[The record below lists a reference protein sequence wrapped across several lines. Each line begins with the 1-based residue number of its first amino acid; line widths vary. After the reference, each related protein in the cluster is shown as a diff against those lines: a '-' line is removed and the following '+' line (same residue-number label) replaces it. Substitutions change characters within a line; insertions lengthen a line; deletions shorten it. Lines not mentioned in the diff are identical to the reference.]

1 MAGFNQNKT
10 STPSRSFSKSKPHSA
25 TKRNASLLSFF
36 QKADGPPKATSRQPR
51 ITQFA
56 TPSGGSNG
64 SRGKSASSSPGLRRS
79 ATSGSGTDNGAGGLF
94 LEDRNGKPAQRVE
107 RARSRSRTPDDI
119 WGEGL
124 DGTEDD
130 RQNEDAPS
138 SSVKRRRVEATEES
152 EGADEKKD
160 GVAPC
165 PAPAKSRPTSGP
177 FIDESDS
184 EDDLDAFRDL
194 GDDSLPAVD
203 LNDTPSCADEPVTT
217 IDATDSERPPVPPLV
232 REATSH
238 VADDEDT
245 NFDELEE
252 DELEEDRLQFREE
265 EFLEPLDDDVKET
278 VMEPDGLED
287 GCLVGEGDL
296 EETETV
302 CPVCQTRLIALNESV
317 RPLDALFT
325 GFRG

>member
-1 MAGFNQNKT
+1 MAGFNQKKP
-10 STPSRSFSKSKPHSA
+10 STPARSFSKSKPQSA
-25 TKRNASLLSFF
+25 TKRNASLLNFF
-36 QKADGPPKATSRQPR
+36 QKADGPPQATSRQSR

-56 TPSGGSNG
+56 TPSEGSNG

-79 ATSGSGTDNGAGGLF
+79 VTSVSGAGTGAGGLF
-94 LEDRNGKPAQRVE
+94 LEDRNGKPAARVE

-124 DGTEDD
+124 DVKEDD
-130 RQNEDAPS
+130 PQNEEAS
-138 SSVKRRRVEATEES
+138 SSVKRRRVDVTEES
-152 EGADEKKD
+152 EGTNEKKKGD
-160 GVAPC
+160 SPRPVS
-165 PAPAKSRPTSGP
+165 AKSRPTSGP

-194 GDDSLPAVD
+194 GDDSLPATD
-203 LNDTPSCADEPVTT
+203 LKDTPSCADEPVTT

-238 VADDEDT
+238 AADDEDT

-252 DELEEDRLQFREE
+252 DELGVDPLQFQGE
-265 EFLEPLDDDVKET
+265 EFLEPLDDDIKEA
-278 VMEPDGLED
+278 VVESDGLED
-287 GCLVGEGDL
+287 GCLVGEGSLGDN
-296 EETETV
+296 ETV

-317 RPLDALFT
+317 RPLDILDT
-325 GFRG
+325 GSHG